1 MGREFTKNMFIM
13 LLSIMVGA
21 VIITYFAADIVN
33 RSTIE
38 NLTIEHTAEIETITG
53 KNINFTNNFLKS
65 SVLLDLAREYR
76 AFGNYN
82 FDLAFLWYSSAL
94 AERNIS
100 TIELY
105 TQRTIDNCTEAM
117 PNYLNSHGNFLE
129 SKVSFENTKNY
140 TNYDKYLEILD
151 IYIGLTGS
159 GARLTMLRY
168 NASQYLL
175 LLAENLTI
183 EDGSVTYLTNMSDIL
198 GLFNETMMLYGME
211 LAIFE
216 EFQDLIDEYD
226 FFEEIR

>member
-105 TQRTIDNCTEAM
+105 KQRTIDNCTEAM

-140 TNYDKYLEILD
+140 TSYDKYLEILD

-175 LLAENLTI
+175 LLKLQ
-183 EDGSVTYLTNMSDIL
+183 LL
-198 GLFNETMMLYGME
+198 
-211 LAIFE
+211 
-216 EFQDLIDEYD
+216 QP
-226 FFEEIR
+226 